1 MKRTFL
7 VALVVACAFLN
18 QGGCA
23 TTGTTT
29 SNPYGL
35 WQPSDSAKPGPTPLG
50 PPLHAPDPVVVDAEK
65 TLLIAR
71 DTFNLYVHIEREHQ
85 DTLAKVSPE
94 FHKLGTKLRGNAI
107 GWLRTAD
114 RLKETYKQNR
124 TAENKASLFTA
135 LAVVSKAL
143 SETQTM
149 IGKTGLTGP

>member
-1 MKRTFL
+1 MKRTLL
-7 VALVVACAFLN
+7 VALVVVCAFGN
-18 QGGCA
+18 QNCT
-23 TTGTTT
+23 TTGTVA

-35 WQPSDSAKPGPTPLG
+35 WQPTDAKPGLTPLG

-94 FHKLGTKLRGNAI
+94 FHQFGTKLRGNAI

-114 RLKETYKQNR
+114 RLKEAYKQNR
-124 TAENKASLFTA
+124 TAENKALLFTA

-149 IGKTGLTGP
+149 IGKTGLTGS